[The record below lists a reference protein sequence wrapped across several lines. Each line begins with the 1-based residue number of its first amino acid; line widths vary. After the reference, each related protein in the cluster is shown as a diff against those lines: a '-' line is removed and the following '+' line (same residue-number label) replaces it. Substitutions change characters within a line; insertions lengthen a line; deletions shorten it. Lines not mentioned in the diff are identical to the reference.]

1 MKILIIYLIA
11 TNLLA
16 LLLYGIDKRKAK
28 RHHWRIPEAT
38 LIGIGAV
45 GGSIGALFGM
55 YLFRHKTQHWKFK
68 IGIPIIL
75 IVQIVIAII
84 LIRQGYLTFFL

>member
-28 RHHWRIPEAT
+28 HHRWRIPEAT

-45 GGSIGALFGM
+45 GGSIGALLGM
-55 YLFRHKTQHWKFK
+55 YSFRHKTQHWKFK
-68 IGIPIIL
+68 IGIPVIL
-75 IVQIVIAII
+75 IAQIVLAII
-84 LIRQGYLTFFL
+84 LIRQGYLHSFL

>member
-45 GGSIGALFGM
+45 GGSIGALLGM
-55 YLFRHKTQHWKFK
+55 YSFRHKTQHWKFK
-68 IGIPIIL
+68 IGIPVIL
-75 IVQIVIAII
+75 IAQIVLAII
-84 LIRQGYLTFFL
+84 LIRQGYLHSFL